1 MAREQF
7 GICAEPSLHGYYL
20 LFNALDDK
28 NAHIRQALSR
38 LPALFD
44 KAQFIT
50 FNAKKWGQIDSS

>member
-1 MAREQF
+1 M
-7 GICAEPSLHGYYL
+7 L
-20 LFNALDDK
+20 LCVLTDCNK
-28 NAHIRQALSR
+28 NNQK